1 MEPETVTDSS
11 AAVGRAEGL
20 GDDAVV
26 LDVELLLRAGAVL
39 AFDDEVG
46 GGEER
51 FQLGVGEGWSP
62 FCIRKVLKVLGAWCF
77 GSSSVPRQ
85 MTLDSSPAAPA
96 SESSMVK
103 TPGNSS

>member
-1 MEPETVTDSS
+1 MQPETVTDSS
-11 AAVGRAEGL
+11 EPSGARRL

-46 GGEER
+46 GGEDGFEGGVVAAAVVALLH
-51 FQLGVGEGWSP
+51 QEGLEGVG
-62 FCIRKVLKVLGAWCF
+62 RAWCL
-77 GSSSVPRQ
+77 GSSPCQ